1 MLTSVL
7 HRPTWDYNPTEI
19 FLTQPRQGLSCV
31 CALPCLA
38 MSQVWRHSHLLYV
51 TREVSQ
57 GAMRRALHKSA
68 LLQNQMKGRMFPK
81 TAFEKNGLTQK
92 VVKATQEVH
101 RCSNSF
107 YLVNITS
114 TAQ

>member
-1 MLTSVL
+1 MLTPVL
-7 HRPTWDYNPTEI
+7 HRPTWHYNPRVI
-19 FLTQPRQGLSCV
+19 FLTQPRPLLCV
-31 CALPCLA
+31 CALPCLS
-38 MSQVWRHSHLLYV
+38 MSQVWRHCHLLYV
-51 TREVSQ
+51 TGEVSQ
-57 GAMRRALHKSA
+57 DATRRALHKSA

-81 TAFEKNGLTQK
+81 TASEKNGLTQK